1 MDDGPS
7 GLSDWGAY
15 LRRMTGRPGWSVAR
29 LAREAGIHRATIF
42 DWIRGGG
49 ESVTIASVRAVA
61 AALGDDLENALRAVA
76 GLESSRHTRDEEMD
90 MIMSAPVD
98 DDMKRKMITRALE
111 LREQDRQQRL
121 QVLRWLMA
129 AEQDSPDVTA
139 PDLPAPDLAIS
150 DLTMPDDDNGASEG
164 AAG

>member
-1 MDDGPS
+1 MYDGSS

-61 AALGDDLENALRAVA
+61 TALGDDLENTLRAVA
-76 GLESSRHTRDEEMD
+76 GLETSRQARDEEMD

-111 LREQDRQQRL
+111 LREQDRQQRI

-129 AEQDSPDVTA
+129 AEQDA
-139 PDLPAPDLAIS
+139 PELNTLGLA
-150 DLTMPDDDNGASEG
+150 TPGDDNGGASEG
-164 AAG
+164 ATG